1 MGMLRRASRAI
12 AIMTGVCA
20 LLLMATAAAAQTS
33 DATLLGRVVDEQGGI
48 IPGAAVTATNINT
61 GRARTVITDGAG
73 RFRLAALTPGSYRLE
88 VVLSGFAT
96 TVRSGLNLATSQE
109 ATIDLTLKVA
119 SATETVDVKA
129 EAPLVNLSSIQ
140 INTVVNNE
148 QLNALPILGRD
159 FSSLAALAPGIAA
172 VGSGTLSAGGQA
184 AANNNFLLD
193 GINNKAPNL
202 GGTRGAVSLEGV
214 QEFVVIANQFA
225 AEYGQASGAVVSAVT
240 RSGTNTTQGRAF
252 FFHRDERLNWKNP
265 YVPGDITPFSEQRY
279 GAYIGGPIVL
289 NKAHY
294 FVTNEALRTR
304 TTSLITAV
312 GVPDADRN
320 YPNPF
325 DQMQPLAKVDVRL
338 TGDQA
343 VWFRYRLDRSYETGV
358 GIGGLN
364 TESQGNTRKLSNQDF
379 AAAHTW
385 VLGARVLNE
394 LRVNAGYRYLL
405 LDPTGYSDPL
415 KPQIS
420 RPSSVTGGD
429 SGGRQLTRAPSGYI
443 TENLSI
449 TTGEHSFKIG
459 AEIQK
464 YGGSLDSCPNGRG
477 TFTFATDAPFNPA
490 VTSTYPTRYTIT
502 QAPDF
507 PTCHVPLPNTGYVA
521 FAQDSWRV
529 RSNLTL
535 SLGVR
540 YDTDNAWKEVTGLK
554 IDDRANLV
562 PRLGAVWDPF
572 KTGKTAIRGGY
583 GIYIDQGLLNTP
595 LTVQR
600 GIIWKNVTI
609 TNPGYPDPY
618 SRVGSVVAPTQTV
631 VAKNLRTAETRS
643 TTLGVKRE
651 IAKGISVSVDGV
663 HTDGFNLSYGVDL
676 NAPVNGKRPDPTK
689 ATVTEIRSG
698 ARSFYKSLL
707 LGVDVKR
714 SGIQFGASYTL
725 AKATS
730 YSEGRTSLPSDGV
743 NIANDLG
750 PTNNDRRHQL
760 VSHVTWL
767 APLGIQVAAV
777 FQARSGLP
785 INITTGIDNNADGQT
800 TDRPDLV
807 VSGGNPF
814 ALATYSSAFTGR
826 VGNLSRNAVRGPK
839 FSTLDLRLS
848 KIFRISK
855 YKIEAFGE
863 AYNLLNKVNR
873 NSPSGNMRNSAFGQS
888 TNIVGNMRQVEIG
901 IRFDFGVRRP

>member
-1 MGMLRRASRAI
+1 MKTSRLARLAHIVIAVVIVVLTASAV
-12 AIMTGVCA
+12 G
-20 LLLMATAAAAQTS
+20 AQTS
-33 DATLLGRVVDEQGGI
+33 DATLLGRVIDEQGGI
-48 IPGAAVTATNINT
+48 IPGASVTATNLAT
-61 GRARTVITDGAG
+61 GRGRTVITDGSG
-73 RFRLAALTPGSYRLE
+73 RFRIAALTPGSYKLE
-88 VVLSGFAT
+88 VVLSGFAPT
-96 TVRSGLNLATSQE
+96 LRSGLTLSTSQE
-109 ATIDLTLKVA
+109 ATIDLTLRVA
-119 SATETVDVKA
+119 AATETVNVKA

-148 QLNALPILGRD
+148 QLNALPIMGRD

-172 VGSGTLSAGGQA
+172 VGSGNLSAGGQA
-184 AANNNFLLD
+184 EANNNFLLD

-202 GGTRGAVSLEGV
+202 GGARGAVSLEGV

-225 AEYGQASGAVVSAVT
+225 AEYGQASGAIVSAVT
-240 RSGTNTTQGRAF
+240 RSGTNTTQGRIF

-279 GAYIGGPIVL
+279 GAYVGGPIVL
-289 NKAHY
+289 NKVHY
-294 FVTNEALRTR
+294 FATDEVLRTR
-304 TTSLITAV
+304 TTNLITAV
-312 GVPDADRN
+312 GVADADRN

-325 DQMQPLAKVDVRL
+325 DQQQPLVKIDVRL
-338 TGDQA
+338 NGNQST
-343 VWFRYRLDRSYETGV
+343 WFRYRLDRSYETGV
-358 GIGGLN
+358 GIGGLS
-364 TESQGNTRKLSNQDF
+364 TVTQGNTRKLSNQDF

-385 VLGARVLNE
+385 VIGSRMLNE

-405 LDPTGYSDPL
+405 LDPSGYSDPL
-415 KPQIS
+415 RPQIT
-420 RPSSVTGGD
+420 RPSSITGGA

-449 TTGEHSFKIG
+449 TTGDHSFKFG

-464 YGGSLDSCPNGRG
+464 YGGSLDSCPGGRG

-490 VTSTYPTRYTIT
+490 VLSTYPTRYTIT

-507 PTCHVPLPNTGYVA
+507 PTCHIPLPNEGYVA

-529 RSNLTL
+529 RPNLTL

-540 YDTDNAWKEVTGLK
+540 YDTDNSWKDVTGFE

-595 LTVQR
+595 LSVQR
-600 GIIWKNVTI
+600 GIVNKNVTI

-618 SRVGSVVAPTQTV
+618 SRVGAVVAPTQTV
-631 VAKNLRTAETRS
+631 VSSNMRTGETRS

-651 IAKGISVSVDGV
+651 IARGVSVSVDGV

-676 NAPVNGKRPDPTK
+676 NAPVNGKRPDLTK
-689 ATVTEIRSG
+689 ATVTQIQSG
-698 ARSFYKSLL
+698 AHSYYKSLL
-707 LGVDVKR
+707 VGLDVKR
-714 SGIQFGASYTL
+714 AGVQFGASYTL
-725 AKATS
+725 AKATNYTDS
-730 YSEGRTSLPSDGV
+730 RTGLPSDGA
-743 NIANDLG
+743 NITNDLG
-750 PTNNDRRHQL
+750 PSNNDRRHQL

-800 TDRPDLV
+800 TDRPDLLV
-807 VSGGNPF
+807 AGGNPF
-814 ALATYSSAFTGR
+814 ALATYSAAFTGR
-826 VGNLSRNAVRGPK
+826 VGNLSRNAVRGPG
-839 FSTLDLRLS
+839 FATLDLRLS
-848 KIFRISK
+848 KIFRVSR
-855 YKIEAFGE
+855 YKLEVFGE
-863 AYNLLNKVNR
+863 AYNLLNRLN
-873 NSPSGNMRNSAFGQS
+873 NNTQTGNMRTSTFGQS

-901 IRFDFGVRRP
+901 IRFDFGARRP